1 MITVEAERA
10 EAVKVLL
17 KNIAKDRQS
26 FIHDLVDECTDALGP
41 PPCMYAFIGLGS
53 QATELATPY
62 SDLEFAILI
71 EEGKDND
78 DTRRYFINLTHYL
91 HLKVINL
98 GETILPAMA
107 ITSLNDFQSKDPGKD
122 WFFDSI
128 TPRGFAFDGF
138 MPWACKTPFGRQQT
152 ENKPPV
158 SLIQTPVEMAKFQQV
173 DVSLAE
179 GYHLSDILR
188 RVVFLTG
195 EESLMDEYMRKLN
208 EIITDDL
215 LSRFQSRLSAVQIL
229 LENREQLS
237 PLEPTGQLLN
247 VKKDIYRFPGIAIEV
262 LALCCQITLA
272 STWDVVSKLKEM
284 EKFNEENATHL
295 TVLTSISAELR
306 LRTYLANG
314 GQRDNMSPLVEIKL
328 KQKMQKEPDTTLR
341 SVFHIPDTNVLFRYY
356 CRAIP
361 LKKCVLDIVEDNLEL
376 QPKILK
382 RSILDTSHECRGRI
396 ARKLFLFDQSKR
408 HLESALTDAGSD
420 NIKRSEILRELGF
433 FWVFF
438 GDATKGISLLEESL
452 SICKSTNWY
461 NTAHPDIV
469 ASLYHELGWSW
480 GELGDHKKAVSFYER
495 SLSIMN
501 AIYGDNKSHPGIAS
515 LLNNLGLSWSQL
527 GDQNEAIR
535 CYEKSLRMM
544 KTIYGDNT
552 AHPHIA
558 ESLDNLGV
566 SWRIL
571 GDQKK
576 AITYFEQSLTTRKT
590 IYGDNTAHP
599 NIAKSFGNLGA
610 AWSKLGNGKKAI
622 SYCEQSLAMMKTIYG
637 DNKAHPDI
645 ATSLNNLGLAFSYLG
660 DQKKATIY
668 LEQSLTMKKI
678 IYGDNKA
685 HPNIATSLNNL
696 GLSMR
701 RLGDHKKAISYY
713 EQSLSMTKTIY
724 GNNTAHPDIIASL
737 NNLGSSWGELGDRKK
752 AISYFEQSLMM
763 AKTIYGDNTAHPD
776 IAGPLHNLGLCLNEL
791 GDHKEAI
798 SYIEQSLTMR
808 KTINGDTTAH
818 PDIAAALNS
827 L

>member
-1 MITVEAERA
+1 MLQTCKKLVDVKSKGLGLVGTETDYLRALLDAMANMDRCVEVEVLKTLGDVNLDKGRLGKNPEKFERAMVLYRTALLRCEDADVGEILEYRYRYAEKLRLRKQPNASSSYEPLTGDKKMSSLSIAEKLLHLDRKLTVVGKKETLLLIEYTKLVVEGIVNGDTMLETEALKSLGDVYLKRGTRTKDSTNLTKATALYNTALSRCEGFQGKVVLIHRLKYTARIRQESTRIQKKRYALALEAIDQQHNPYQYDEDDPAMITVEAERA

-41 PPCMYAFIGLGS
+41 PPS
-53 QATELATPY
+53 
-62 SDLEFAILI
+62 
-71 EEGKDND
+71 
-78 DTRRYFINLTHYL
+78 
-91 HLKVINL
+91 
-98 GETILPAMA
+98 
-107 ITSLNDFQSKDPGKD
+107 
-122 WFFDSI
+122 
-128 TPRGFAFDGF
+128 
-138 MPWACKTPFGRQQT
+138 
-152 ENKPPV
+152 
-158 SLIQTPVEMAKFQQV
+158 
-173 DVSLAE
+173 
-179 GYHLSDILR
+179 
-188 RVVFLTG
+188 
-195 EESLMDEYMRKLN
+195 
-208 EIITDDL
+208 
-215 LSRFQSRLSAVQIL
+215 
-229 LENREQLS
+229 
-237 PLEPTGQLLN
+237 
-247 VKKDIYRFPGIAIEV
+247 
-262 LALCCQITLA
+262 
-272 STWDVVSKLKEM
+272 
-284 EKFNEENATHL
+284 
-295 TVLTSISAELR
+295 
-306 LRTYLANG
+306 
-314 GQRDNMSPLVEIKL
+314 
-328 KQKMQKEPDTTLR
+328 
-341 SVFHIPDTNVLFRYY
+341 
-356 CRAIP
+356 
-361 LKKCVLDIVEDNLEL
+361 
-376 QPKILK
+376 
-382 RSILDTSHECRGRI
+382 
-396 ARKLFLFDQSKR
+396 
-408 HLESALTDAGSD
+408 LTDAGSD

-645 ATSLNNLGLAFSYLG
+645 ATSLNNLGSSWGDLG
-660 DQKKATIY
+660 DRKKAISY
-668 LEQSLTMKKI
+668 LEQSLMMAKT
-678 IYGDNKA
+678 IYGDNTA
-685 HPNIATSLNNL
+685 HPDIAGPLHNL
-696 GLSMR
+696 GLCLNE
-701 RLGDHKKAISYY
+701 LGDHKKAISYY